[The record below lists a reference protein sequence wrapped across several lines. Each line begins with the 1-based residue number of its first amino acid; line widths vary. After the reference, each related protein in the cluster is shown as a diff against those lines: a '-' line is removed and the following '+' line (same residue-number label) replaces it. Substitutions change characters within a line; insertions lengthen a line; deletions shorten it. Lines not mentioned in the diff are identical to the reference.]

1 ARQRG
6 HADASTP
13 LPRVSGSTKKPASP
27 AGFFVAATG
36 GPPPSPWTTGPRPK
50 PGSRA
55 ASMWQARP
63 GGSVARLQREPAV
76 GPLTHHQDV
85 VRGGLRVGD
94 AHGLVVARAFRATVM
109 ILGRRRL
116 AGTDVDAHVATATVG
131 QHAEQALAGPHL
143 DAAQAGVARAPGQ
156 AGQRNA
162 VGQLDG

>member
-1 ARQRG
+1 GQ
-6 HADASTP
+6 S
-13 LPRVSGSTKKPASP
+13 RVRKKPAP
-27 AGFFVAATG
+27 AGGFFDTETG
-36 GPPPSPWTTGPRPK
+36 STPASALTTGRRPK

-63 GGSVARLQREPAV
+63 GGSVERLQREPAV
-76 GPLTHHQDV
+76 GPLTLHQDV

-131 QHAEQALAGPHL
+131 QHAEQAL
-143 DAAQAGVARAPGQ
+143 
-156 AGQRNA
+156 
-162 VGQLDG
+162 